1 MDKVLSKEEILKPF
15 DGVEGF
21 SATQEYGRRRIMEA
35 MDEYANQEKRIEAIA
50 FAEWY
55 YKITRVYVGNSTFED
70 NYPEYMENGKLK
82 SIENL
87 YEIFPKPLN

>member
-1 MDKVLSKEEILKPF
+1 MDKVLTKEEILRSNIPTITF
-15 DGVEGF
+15 DKLIGTHISEV
-21 SATQEYGRRRIMEA
+21 YNL